1 MAAMMTVLFL
11 ISLGDRMGSTAFC
24 STLTKR
30 TRRTAA
36 TRIIT
41 MDSTLTHSKSL
52 PPNSKSRMKSIRRME
67 SSAIPFPS
75 MTGFSSLMGVGNF
88 LMVRKN
94 ATAAMGRLM

>member
-1 MAAMMTVLFL
+1 MMTVLFC

-24 STLTKR
+24 STLMKR
-30 TRRTAA
+30 IRRTAA
-36 TRIIT
+36 MMTMA
-41 MDSTLTHSKSL
+41 MDSTLTHSKSF
-52 PPNSKSRMKSIRRME
+52 PPNSKRRMKSRR
-67 SSAIPFPS
+67 SSERSVIPFPS